1 MKTVL
6 TPVKFMSA
14 QSLGSSFAVAC
25 PTVQQGDVV
34 GIQLNYSGSSPTG
47 TIEIQG
53 SVDGVNFTALYLTIN
68 GVSGSSIALPASTTP
83 IVVDLYGSS
92 IPNLRVVYTR
102 TSGSGTMDG
111 FITYKRLGS

>member
-6 TPVKFMSA
+6 TPAKFMAA
-14 QSLGSSFAVAC
+14 QSMGASFVAMC
-25 PTVQQGDVV
+25 PTVQQADVV
-34 GIQLNYSGSSPTG
+34 GLQLNYTGSPQG

-53 SVDGVNFTALYLTIN
+53 SVDGVNFTALYLTVN
-68 GVSGSSIALPASTTP
+68 GVSGSSIAIPANTSP
-83 IVVDLYGSS
+83 IVIDLYGSS

-102 TSGSGTMDG
+102 TSGTGSVDG